1 MTVTSVDTL
10 NGGGLVGNEKP
21 PVSGLISFL
30 NQDGFIRSLDAR
42 SETNDD
48 SENIQVRIPQRVS
61 NGSVSAEHYGD
72 VLWRTSAVRLTQV
85 DIVPTTASTL
95 KGRQTIRSVSSLL
108 LLQIWWR
115 GSGVRV
121 SAFGGAA

>member
-1 MTVTSVDTL
+1 MTVMSVDTL
-10 NGGGLVGNEKP
+10 HGGGLVGNEKLS
-21 PVSGLISFL
+21 VSGLISFQ

-42 SETNDD
+42 SDTNDD

-61 NGSVSAEHYGD
+61 NGSASAEPYGD

-108 LLQIWWR
+108 LLQAW
-115 GSGVRV
+115 
-121 SAFGGAA
+121 